1 MSDSLSDI
9 MKKRGYDEPPEV
21 ARIKEFV
28 LAEIGITPKVSMNND
43 AFFVSLPS
51 ASAVGT
57 IRFKLFQLQRELGHS
72 RKIILKIAVD

>member
-28 LAEIGITPKVSMNND
+28 LAEVGITPKVAMNND
-43 AFFVSLPS
+43 AFFVTLPS
-51 ASAVGT
+51 AAAAGT
-57 IRFKLFQLQRELGHS
+57 LRFKLFQLQRELGHS
-72 RKIILKIAVD
+72 RKIVLKIS